1 MNNSIAVIKNCQ
13 RNCLR
18 KYASRGGYAA
28 YGAGGALLGGLVGG
42 AIGHNYN
49 KTLLGTLIGGAT
61 GAGLGLGGRYLYN
74 RFNKATD
81 AAVPS
86 DNAKK
91 QEEAYASLYN
101 TAKMLNV
108 PVNEGDS
115 PTSIESKIRIMLGN
129 TVTAPTVSWTPE
141 DTQLMHDLLNAEPD
155 LLIKPIDKYTEFIK
169 SLNGKRIIVLPNNNE
184 PR

>member
-18 KYASRGGYAA
+18 KYAFRGGYAA

-74 RFNKATD
+74 RFNKAD
-81 AAVPS
+81 AAPVAPV
-86 DNAKK
+86 APGGKK
-91 QEEAYASLYN
+91 YEEAYGSLRN
-101 TAKMLNV
+101 AAKMLGV
-108 PVNEGDS
+108 PVNDSDS
-115 PTSIESKIRIMLGN
+115 PLSIESKIKMALDN
-129 TVTAPTVSWTPE
+129 YKTAPKVSLTPD
-141 DTQLMHDLLNAEPD
+141 DTQLMHNLLSDEPD
-155 LLIKPIDKYTEFIK
+155 LLIKPIDSYIDFIK
-169 SLNGKRIIVLPNNNE
+169 SLEGKRVIVLPNNN
-184 PR
+184 

>member
-1 MNNSIAVIKNCQ
+1 MNNNIAIIKNCQ

-18 KYASRGGYAA
+18 KYASKGGYAA

-74 RFNKATD
+74 RFNKAD
-81 AAVPS
+81 AAPVAPV
-86 DNAKK
+86 APGGKK
-91 QEEAYASLYN
+91 YEEAYGSLRN
-101 TAKMLNV
+101 AAKMLGV
-108 PVNEGDS
+108 PVTDEDS
-115 PTSIESKIRIMLGN
+115 PLSIESKIRIMLDN

-141 DTQLMHDLLNAEPD
+141 DTQLMHNLLSDEPE
-155 LLIKPIDKYTEFIK
+155 LLIKPM
-169 SLNGKRIIVLPNNNE
+169 NGKRLIVLPNNNE